1 MTTTPGITRR
11 FRLTANAFHG
21 GRFRNRGEIVELGP
35 NEFPGEHMIPAEP
48 EAAAPVRPL
57 IVQAAVPIERPPAPE
72 PIRLEGAQH
81 VVSGP
86 GFVVL
91 DTETNGFKD
100 PRLASIGLIFAS
112 PTFEIQH
119 EVSFLIRPNGW
130 SMSQEATG
138 MNGLT
143 DEALQEKGIDVAA
156 ARFFWRAAIALER
169 RPIGHNLGFD
179 LRVMENEFRH
189 AGEDAPAVENGI
201 CTLAPA
207 RNVAS
212 SGELRRAHKEIVGE
226 DFNGAHDALADAQAT
241 LRLFKKLVELG
252 EITP

>member
-138 MNGLT
+138 VNGLT

-207 RNVAS
+207 R
-212 SGELRRAHKEIVGE
+212 RRATSGALAIAYREIVGGE
-226 DFNGAHDALADAQAT
+226 MPGAHDALNDARGT
-241 LRLFKKLVELG
+241 LRLFAKLVELG